1 MKDHIALP
9 GKKSRT
15 QLLIARI
22 FASVLAFLFVII
34 FVPKLVGEII
44 DAYDGK
50 AFFDGWQGIVME
62 VTFFVFI
69 AGYIVTW
76 WKKCTGGII
85 IILASLIQMLPFLII
100 EGNTGSLIFG
110 IPLLVSGVLFVS
122 FCKLK

>member
-1 MKDHIALP
+1 MGNKVTP
-9 GKKSRT
+9 VNKKAKT

-34 FVPKLVGEII
+34 FVPKLIGEII
-44 DAYDGK
+44 DAFDGK

-69 AGYIVTW
+69 AGYIVSW
-76 WKKCTGGII
+76 WKKCAGGII
-85 IILASLIQMLPFLII
+85 IIIASLIQMLPFLII

-110 IPLLVSGVLFVS
+110 VPLLVAGVLFVS
-122 FCKLK
+122 LCISK

>member
-1 MKDHIALP
+1 MKEHIALP
-9 GKKSRT
+9 SKKSGT

-22 FASVLAFLFVII
+22 FASVLAFLFIII
-34 FVPKLVGEII
+34 FVPKLIGEII

-69 AGYIVTW
+69 AGYIMTW

-122 FCKLK
+122 LCRSK